1 VKENPKQEIAIVWF
15 KRDLRFTDHAPLYY
29 AQQQALPVL
38 LIYCFEPSVMQYADS
53 DIRHWRFIYQSLQEM
68 QTKLVQV
75 NAKLYIFHDEA
86 ISVFQ
91 KLTTAFNIK
100 SIFSHQETGNK
111 ITYDRDIA
119 VQQFCQQ
126 NAIEWK
132 EYQQNGIIRKLKSR
146 KTWEQRW
153 KQKMQETPK
162 LIDDHYHNY
171 ADIRRYILP
180 ADKGHRTA
188 CRNHHSQSKLPTR
201 WRILCLEIFT
211 EFFERTLCQLFK
223 THFQTS
229 IKSQRMQSLI
239 TLHQLW
245 QYQCAYGLSIY
256 HATLCTG

>member
-100 SIFSHQETGNK
+100 SIFL
-111 ITYDRDIA
+111 
-119 VQQFCQQ
+119 
-126 NAIEWK
+126 
-132 EYQQNGIIRKLKSR
+132 IRK
-146 KTWEQRW
+146 
-153 KQKMQETPK
+153 
-162 LIDDHYHNY
+162 
-171 ADIRRYILP
+171 P
-180 ADKGHRTA
+180 ATK
-188 CRNHHSQSKLPTR
+188 
-201 WRILCLEIFT
+201 
-211 EFFERTLCQLFK
+211 
-223 THFQTS
+223 
-229 IKSQRMQSLI
+229 
-239 TLHQLW
+239 
-245 QYQCAYGLSIY
+245 
-256 HATLCTG
+256 